1 MGRHIFAIMLV
12 IWLGFQALVSRA
24 SYPIVIR
31 FCPTCNARYDVQQM
45 TFFCRDS
52 LKCRHETI
60 IEACDYKDHWGQ
72 VRRCH
77 CDLITYEFVPCCRNH
92 IVPDC
97 PPDCRHR
104 STQN

>member
-72 VRRCH
+72 KSHRPG
-77 CDLITYEFVPCCRNH
+77 LSSGLS
-92 IVPDC
+92 
-97 PPDCRHR
+97 PPINSKLDGL
-104 STQN
+104 